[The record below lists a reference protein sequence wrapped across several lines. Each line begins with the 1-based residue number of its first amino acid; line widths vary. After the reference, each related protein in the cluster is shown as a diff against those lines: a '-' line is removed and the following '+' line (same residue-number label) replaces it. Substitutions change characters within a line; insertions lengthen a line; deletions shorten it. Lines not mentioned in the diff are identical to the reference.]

1 MSLLAKKKQLSG
13 SARRKIARAR
23 LMAQN
28 GGVLPRSTFI
38 PGRPTRIIVGPLD
51 AVSDWKREIGRLF
64 REARAGTLPSD
75 EAARLSYIAQLGVR
89 VAQIEEELSHARA
102 IGEALERANSVT
114 PALEY
119 RPAIPEAGGVAVT
132 PDEPAH
138 VNSNGAVPTD
148 IEAQP

>member
-1 MSLLAKKKQLSG
+1 MRQKPLSG
-13 SARRKIARAR
+13 SARRKLARAR

-51 AVSDWKREIGRLF
+51 AVSDWKREIGRMF
-64 REARAGTLPSD
+64 REARAGALPSD

-89 VAQIEEELSHARA
+89 VAQIEEELAHARA
-102 IGEALERANSVT
+102 IGDALERANGGT

-119 RPAIPEAGGVAVT
+119 RPAMPEAGGA
-132 PDEPAH
+132 P
-138 VNSNGAVPTD
+138 AVPPD
-148 IEAQP
+148 PVHFNGNCASAGDLEAQP

>member
-1 MSLLAKKKQLSG
+1 MRKKPLSG
-13 SARRKIARAR
+13 SARRKLARER
-23 LMAQN
+23 LKAEN

-38 PGRPTRIIVGPLD
+38 PGQPTRIVVGALD
-51 AVSDWKREIGRLF
+51 AVSDWKREIGRMF

-102 IGEALERANSVT
+102 IGEALERAHSGA

-119 RPAIPEAGGVAVT
+119 SHAIPEV
-132 PDEPAH
+132 
-138 VNSNGAVPTD
+138 GALPMSH
-148 IEAQP
+148 